1 MFNLTFFCLW
11 QRNNSSKMHP
21 VISTL
26 KRDWSWFVFSKLTIG
41 VCPKMRQRM
50 WSVYTYAFEKF
61 TNHIDYIFL
70 GRHLKSFLCQW
81 ASLVP
86 FFISINQSIDL
97 PFWWHLLQLRL
108 NLYPRKKTPIAD
120 VIWMLFIPIF
130 TLYRINPY
138 FGETLTMSILS
149 EKKIK
154 CHIFNISP
162 NTCTQQAGLDT
173 FVINVYIVKTRNIY
187 TYM

>member
-1 MFNLTFFCLW
+1 
-11 QRNNSSKMHP
+11 MHP

-41 VCPKMRQRM
+41 VCPKMRQKM
-50 WSVYTYAFEKF
+50 WSVFLKNWSYWL
-61 TNHIDYIFL
+61 HFL
-70 GRHLKSFLCQW
+70 GRHLKSFLCHW

-97 PFWWHLLQLRL
+97 PFWWHLLQLKL
-108 NLYPRKKTPIAD
+108 NLYPRKKTPIED

-162 NTCTQQAGLDT
+162 HTCTQQAGLDT
-173 FVINVYIVKTRNIY
+173 FVINVYIV
-187 TYM
+187 

>member
-1 MFNLTFFCLW
+1 MY
-11 QRNNSSKMHP
+11 
-21 VISTL
+21 V
-26 KRDWSWFVFSKLTIG
+26 
-41 VCPKMRQRM
+41 
-50 WSVYTYAFEKF
+50 FEKF
-61 TNHIDYIFL
+61 TNHIDYIFW
-70 GRHLKSFLCQW
+70 GRHLKSFLCQR

-86 FFISINQSIDL
+86 FFTSINQSIDL
-97 PFWWHLLQLRL
+97 PFWWWHSLQLKL
-108 NLYPRKKTPIAD
+108 NLYPRKKTPIEDA
-120 VIWMLFIPIF
+120 IWMLFIPIF

-162 NTCTQQAGLDT
+162 HTCTQQAGLDT

-187 TYM
+187 ICRNIYFSSDKDKIKCDFLRKHRERKDGKKLFT